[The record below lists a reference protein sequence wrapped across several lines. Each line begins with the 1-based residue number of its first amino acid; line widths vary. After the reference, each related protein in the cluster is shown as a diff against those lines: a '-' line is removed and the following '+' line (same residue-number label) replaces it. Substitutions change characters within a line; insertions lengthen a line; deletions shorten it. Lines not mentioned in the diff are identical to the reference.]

1 MATPAEPG
9 TGADTTV
16 TNPEGTTPP
25 ASTTTPETANDD
37 KGAQSGDTN
46 WQAEA
51 EKWKAQARKHE
62 DRSKSTNAELQRQA
76 DLLAKLA
83 QKAGIELDDGKADP
97 DKLAHQLTTSQAKA
111 RQSAV
116 ELAVYR
122 AAGKHAADPD
132 ALLDSRGFLKHVEN
146 LDPDADDF
154 AEKIG
159 DAVKSAVESNPKLK
173 TAIAPTP
180 PARSGTDMSGRGEGA
195 RKPTNLADAVAA
207 RMRGN

>member
-9 TGADTTV
+9 TGAE
-16 TNPEGTTPP
+16 NPGIPPEGTTPP
-25 ASTTTPETANDD
+25 EGTAPPESGTDE
-37 KGAQSGDTN
+37 KGLKSGETN

-62 DRSKSTNAELQRQA
+62 DRSKNTTTELQRQSA
-76 DLLAKLA
+76 LLAQLA
-83 QKAGIELDDGKADP
+83 EKAGIKLDDGKPDP
-97 DKLAHQLTTSQAKA
+97 EKLTQQLTATQGKA

-122 AAGKHAADPD
+122 AASKHAADPD
-132 ALLDSRGFLKHVEN
+132 ALLDSRGFLQQVDD

-154 AEKIG
+154 TTRVG
-159 DAVKSAVESNPKLK
+159 DAIKAAVDSNPKLK
-173 TAIAPTP
+173 TAPAP
-180 PARSGTDMSGRGEGA
+180 PARSGTEMSGRGEGT

>member
-1 MATPAEPG
+1 MATPAEPA
-9 TGADTTV
+9 TGAENNDTP
-16 TNPEGTTPP
+16 PEGTT
-25 ASTTTPETANDD
+25 SPEGTAQP
-37 KGAQSGDTN
+37 QSGKDDNGTKSGETN

-62 DRSKSTNAELQRQA
+62 DRSKSTATELQRQSA
-76 DLLAKLA
+76 LLAQLA
-83 QKAGIELDDGKADP
+83 EKAGIKLDDGKPDP
-97 DKLAHQLTTSQAKA
+97 DKLAQQLTATQGKA

-122 AAGKHAADPD
+122 EATKHSADPD
-132 ALLDSRGFLKHVEN
+132 ALLDSRGFLKQVDD

-154 AEKIG
+154 ATKVG
-159 DAVKSAVESNPKLK
+159 DAIKAAVESNPKLK
-173 TAIAPTP
+173 TVPAP
-180 PARSGTDMSGRGEGA
+180 PARSGTEMSGRGEGT

>member
-9 TGADTTV
+9 TGAETPDPTS
-16 TNPEGTTPP
+16 EGTTPP
-25 ASTTTPETANDD
+25 EGTPPPESGKDD
-37 KGAQSGDTN
+37 KGTKSGETN

-62 DRSKSTNAELQRQA
+62 DRSKNTTTELQRQSA
-76 DLLAKLA
+76 LLAQLA
-83 QKAGIELDDGKADP
+83 EKAGIKLDDGKPDP
-97 DKLAHQLTTSQAKA
+97 EKLTQQLTATQGKA

-122 AAGKHAADPD
+122 AASKHNADPD
-132 ALLDSRGFLKHVEN
+132 ALLDSRGFLRQVDD

-154 AEKIG
+154 AAKVG
-159 DAVKSAVESNPKLK
+159 DAIKAAVESNTKLRS
-173 TAIAPTP
+173 APTP
-180 PARSGTDMSGRGEGA
+180 PARSGSEMSGRGEGH
-195 RKPTNLADAVAA
+195 RKPTNLTDAVAA

>member
-9 TGADTTV
+9 TGAETTG
-16 TNPEGTTPP
+16 TSPEGTTPP
-25 ASTTTPETANDD
+25 ASPTTPEPGKDD
-37 KGAQSGDTN
+37 KGAKSGETN

-62 DRSKSTNAELQRQA
+62 DRSKSTNSELQRQA

-97 DKLAHQLTTSQAKA
+97 EKLAQQLSASQDKA

-122 AAGKHAADPD
+122 AAGKHSADAD
-132 ALLDSRGFLKHVEN
+132 ALLDSRGFLKQVDG
-146 LDPDADDF
+146 LDPEADDF
-154 AEKIG
+154 AAKVG
-159 DAVKSAVESNPKLK
+159 DAIKAAVESNPKLK
-173 TAIAPTP
+173 TVPAP
-180 PARSGTDMSGRGEGA
+180 PARSGTEMSGRGEGA

>member
-9 TGADTTV
+9 TGAESTGITPEDTTS
-16 TNPEGTTPP
+16 PEGTTQ
-25 ASTTTPETANDD
+25 PESGNDD
-37 KGAQSGDTN
+37 KGAKGGETN

-62 DRSKSTNAELQRQA
+62 DRSKSTTTELQRQSA
-76 DLLAKLA
+76 LLAQLA
-83 QKAGIELDDGKADP
+83 EKAGIKLDDGKPDP
-97 DKLAHQLTTSQAKA
+97 DKLAQQLTATQSKA
-111 RQSAV
+111 RHSAV

-122 AAGKHAADPD
+122 AASKHSADAD
-132 ALLDSRGFLKHVEN
+132 ALLDSRGFLKQVDD

-154 AEKIG
+154 ATKVG
-159 DAVKSAVESNPKLK
+159 DAIKAAVESNPKLK
-173 TAIAPTP
+173 TAPAP
-180 PARSGTDMSGRGEGA
+180 PARSGTAMSGRGEGA

>member
-9 TGADTTV
+9 TGAETTG

-25 ASTTTPETANDD
+25 ANTPPEPAKDD
-37 KGAQSGDTN
+37 KGAQSGETN

-62 DRSKSTNAELQRQA
+62 DRSKNTTSELQRQSA
-76 DLLAKLA
+76 LLAKLA
-83 QKAGIELDDGKADP
+83 EKAGIELDDGKADP
-97 DKLAHQLTTSQAKA
+97 DKLAQQLTATQGKA

-122 AAGKHAADPD
+122 AASKHSADPD
-132 ALLDSRGFLKHVEN
+132 ALLDSRGFLKQIDD

-154 AEKIG
+154 ASKVA
-159 DAVKSAVESNPKLK
+159 DAIKAAVESNPKLK
-173 TAIAPTP
+173 SAASPAP
-180 PARSGTDMSGRGEGA
+180 PARSGSDMSGRGEGA

>member
-1 MATPAEPG
+1 MAIPAEPG
-9 TGADTTV
+9 TGAENPGTV
-16 TNPEGTTPP
+16 PEGITPSEITPP
-25 ASTTTPETANDD
+25 PESGKDD
-37 KGAQSGDTN
+37 KGTKSGETN

-62 DRSKSTNAELQRQA
+62 DRSKSTNSELQRQA

-83 QKAGIELDDGKADP
+83 QKAGIELDDGRADP
-97 DKLAHQLTTSQAKA
+97 EKLAQQLSASQDKA

-122 AAGKHAADPD
+122 AAGKHSADAD
-132 ALLDSRGFLKHVEN
+132 ALLDSRGFLKQVDG
-146 LDPDADDF
+146 LDPDSDDF
-154 AEKIG
+154 AVKVG
-159 DAVKSAVESNPKLK
+159 DAIKAAVESNPKLK
-173 TAIAPTP
+173 TAPAP
-180 PARSGTDMSGRGEGA
+180 PARSGTEMSGRGEGA

>member
-9 TGADTTV
+9 TGAENPGTA
-16 TNPEGTTPP
+16 PEGTTPP
-25 ASTTTPETANDD
+25 EGTPPPEPAKDD
-37 KGAQSGDTN
+37 KGTKSGETN

-62 DRSKSTNAELQRQA
+62 DRSKSTTTELQRQA
-76 DLLAKLA
+76 DLLTKLA
-83 QKAGIELDDGKADP
+83 QKAGIDLDDGKADP
-97 DKLAHQLTTSQAKA
+97 EKLAQQLTASQDKA

-122 AAGKHAADPD
+122 AAGKHSADAD
-132 ALLDSRGFLKHVEN
+132 ALLDSRGFLKQVDG

-154 AEKIG
+154 TTKVG
-159 DAVKSAVESNPKLK
+159 DAVKAAVESNPKLK
-173 TAIAPTP
+173 TAPAP
-180 PARSGTDMSGRGEGA
+180 PARSGTEMTGRGEGA
-195 RKPTNLADAVAA
+195 RKPTTLADAVAA

>member
-25 ASTTTPETANDD
+25 ASNTPPEPAKDEGTP
-37 KGAQSGDTN
+37 SGDTN

-62 DRSKSTNAELQRQA
+62 DRSKNTNAELQRQA
-76 DLLAKLA
+76 DLIAKLA
-83 QKAGIELDDGKADP
+83 EKAGIPLNDGKADP
-97 DKLAHQLTTSQAKA
+97 DKLAQQLTTSQAKA

-122 AAGKHAADPD
+122 AAGKHSADAD
-132 ALLDSRGFLKHVEN
+132 ALLDSRGFLKHVED

-154 AEKIG
+154 ATKVG
-159 DAVKSAVESNPKLK
+159 DAIKAAVESNPKLK
-173 TAIAPTP
+173 AATTPAP

-195 RKPTNLADAVAA
+195 RKPTSLADAVAA

>member
-1 MATPAEPG
+1 MTTPAEPG
-9 TGADTTV
+9 TGAESTT
-16 TNPEGTTPP
+16 TPEGTTPP
-25 ASTTTPETANDD
+25 EGTPPPESGTDD
-37 KGAQSGDTN
+37 KGTNSGETN

-62 DRSKSTNAELQRQA
+62 DRSKTTNSELQRQA

-97 DKLAHQLTTSQAKA
+97 EKLAQQLSASQDKA

-122 AAGKHAADPD
+122 AAGKHSADAD
-132 ALLDSRGFLKHVEN
+132 ALLDSRGFLKQVDG
-146 LDPDADDF
+146 LDPDSDDF
-154 AEKIG
+154 ATKVG
-159 DAVKSAVESNPKLK
+159 DAIKAAVESNPKLK
-173 TAIAPTP
+173 TASAP
-180 PARSGTDMSGRGEGA
+180 PARSGTEMSGRGEGA
-195 RKPTNLADAVAA
+195 RKPTSLADAVAA

>member
-9 TGADTTV
+9 TGAENPGTT
-16 TNPEGTTPP
+16 PEGTTLPESTPP
-25 ASTTTPETANDD
+25 PESGKDD
-37 KGAQSGDTN
+37 KGTRSSETN

-62 DRSKSTNAELQRQA
+62 DRSKNTNSELQRQA

-83 QKAGIELDDGKADP
+83 QRAGIELDDGKADP
-97 DKLAHQLTTSQAKA
+97 EKLAQQLSVSQDKA

-116 ELAVYR
+116 ELTVYR
-122 AAGKHAADPD
+122 AAGKHSADAD
-132 ALLDSRGFLKHVEN
+132 ALLDSRGFLKQVDG
-146 LDPDADDF
+146 LDPDSDDF
-154 AEKIG
+154 AAKVG
-159 DAVKSAVESNPKLK
+159 DAIKAAVESNPKLK
-173 TAIAPTP
+173 TAPAP
-180 PARSGTDMSGRGEGA
+180 PARSGTEMTGRGEGA

>member
-9 TGADTTV
+9 TGAENPGTT
-16 TNPEGTTPP
+16 PEGTTPP
-25 ASTTTPETANDD
+25 EGTPPPESGKDD
-37 KGAQSGDTN
+37 KGTKGGETN

-62 DRSKSTNAELQRQA
+62 DRSKTTNSELQRQA

-97 DKLAHQLTTSQAKA
+97 EKLAQQLSASQDKA

-122 AAGKHAADPD
+122 AAGKHSADAD
-132 ALLDSRGFLKHVEN
+132 ALLDSRGFLKQVDG
-146 LDPDADDF
+146 LDPDCDDF
-154 AEKIG
+154 AAKVG
-159 DAVKSAVESNPKLK
+159 DAIKAAVESNPKLK
-173 TAIAPTP
+173 TAPAPP
-180 PARSGTDMSGRGEGA
+180 VRSGTEMSGRGEGA